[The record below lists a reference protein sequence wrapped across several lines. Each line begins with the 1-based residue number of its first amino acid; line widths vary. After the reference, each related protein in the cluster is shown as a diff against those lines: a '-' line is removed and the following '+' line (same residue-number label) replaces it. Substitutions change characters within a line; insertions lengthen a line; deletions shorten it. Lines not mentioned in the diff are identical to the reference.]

1 PLVLRLHEEEAG
13 EERPALSELGVD
25 HGESLLQVGDPLAE
39 RGRHLLGRQRR
50 QERERGGELGA
61 LPGRRGEHLAHPLPQ
76 GLAAELGGFV
86 DGALRPVLLA
96 GGLPYRDQPV
106 PEEPVDGLVD
116 AVALRDVDHIVLV
129 PLLDQLLHAVRVHRF
144 LAHERE
150 QRHGQWGSSRRHG
163 THRIGLA
170 VNSHEMYSRS
180 MTMKALIIGGG
191 IAGPV
196 AALALRRA
204 GIDSEIYE
212 EYDRGAEGVGAFLTL
227 AVNGLEALR
236 VLNLYDLVRDLGVDT
251 PIMEIT
257 NGRGRRLAVFEQ
269 PSRTIKRADLY
280 RVLRDE
286 AVRAGVPIHYGKRLT
301 SASPTLHGVRAYF
314 ADGTQA
320 EGDLLIGADGLR
332 SRTRMLIDPEAPRA
346 RYVGLLNTGGFA
358 DGVTVPGRPGVNHF
372 VFGRRCFFGYLI
384 HPDDGQVWWFANPPS
399 RREPSRE
406 ELAEISPQRWR
417 ALLLDLFEGD
427 EGPMQDSIR
436 ATETIPAPWI
446 TYDFP
451 SVPKWYTERMI
462 IIGDAAHAR
471 SPAAG
476 QGASEA

>member
-1 PLVLRLHEEEAG
+1 
-13 EERPALSELGVD
+13 
-25 HGESLLQVGDPLAE
+25 
-39 RGRHLLGRQRR
+39 
-50 QERERGGELGA
+50 
-61 LPGRRGEHLAHPLPQ
+61 
-76 GLAAELGGFV
+76 
-86 DGALRPVLLA
+86 
-96 GGLPYRDQPV
+96 
-106 PEEPVDGLVD
+106 
-116 AVALRDVDHIVLV
+116 
-129 PLLDQLLHAVRVHRF
+129 
-144 LAHERE
+144 
-150 QRHGQWGSSRRHG
+150 
-163 THRIGLA
+163 
-170 VNSHEMYSRS
+170 

-251 PIMEIT
+251 PIMKIT

-372 VFGRRCFFGYLI
+372 IFGRRCFFGYLI

-427 EGPMQDSIR
+427 EGPMQDIIR

-462 IIGDAAHAR
+462 IIGDAAHAT
-471 SPAAG
+471 SPASG
-476 QGASEA
+476 QGASMAIEDAVVLAKCLRDADRPVDAFAAFERLRRSRVERIVAQGKRNGNGKAPGIVGAFFRDLILPVVMRQMAKRDSLAWMYDYRIDWDERVVPAA